1 MKLVEKY
8 VSKLDDFGLP
18 MVDNPEW
25 KVLSTHVAK
34 QRFELFGAEL
44 KGALIERVN
53 SLHKEVILYADHED
67 ELVDITDDEQAPHL
81 MPKGKIC
88 VSLEEVLKIIESV

>member
-8 VSKLDDFGLP
+8 VSKIDDFGLP

-34 QRFELFGAEL
+34 QRFELFDTEVKAKLVEL
-44 KGALIERVN
+44 VN
-53 SLHKEVILYADHED
+53 ALHKETIFFSEHED
-67 ELVDITDDEQAPHL
+67 ELADLTDDDVAPHL
-81 MPKGKIC
+81 LPKSKIC
-88 VSLEEVLKIIESV
+88 VSLEEVLKIIENV